1 MFLQLQN
8 IKFSYSLNHGDQF
21 TLDIDSWE
29 IDKGDFVSLIGPNG
43 CGKSTLLKLIAR
55 LINPAQGRIK
65 FSGIDI
71 TEIPIK
77 EYAKLVAYV
86 PQSNYSIF
94 PFSVYEIVMMGRT
107 PYLGTLGF
115 ETDEDKKIVM
125 ESLESMGIADLK
137 SKGINEISG
146 GEAQRAFIARAIA
159 QKPKL
164 ILLDEPNAHLDIE
177 HQIEIFE
184 LLNNLRVSQDLSI
197 ISVSHDLNLIGL
209 YSQKIS
215 FMLEGKIS
223 IKGNKK
229 DVLTKENIKEIMNVD
244 SMILSSCTDDSV
256 NILIKPVNQ

>member
-1 MFLQLQN
+1 MLLQLQN
-8 IKFSYSLNHGDQF
+8 IKFSYGSNHSDQF

-55 LINPAQGRIK
+55 LINPVHGRVK

-71 TEIPIK
+71 SEIPIS
-77 EYAKLVAYV
+77 EYAKLVSYV
-86 PQSNYSIF
+86 SQSNYSIF

-115 ETDEDKKIVM
+115 ETNEDKKIVM
-125 ESLESMGIADLK
+125 EALELMGIADLK
-137 SKGINEISG
+137 SKSINEISG

-177 HQIEIFE
+177 HQIEIFD
-184 LLNNLRVSQDLSI
+184 LLNNLRLNQDLSI
-197 ISVSHDLNLIGL
+197 ISVSHDLNLVGL
-209 YSQKIS
+209 YSNEVS
-215 FMLEGKIS
+215 FMMGGKIS

-229 DVLTKENIKEIMNVD
+229 DVLTKGNIKQIMNVD
-244 SMILSSCTDDSV
+244 SMILSSNTNDSI
-256 NILIKPVNQ
+256 NILIKPVN